1 MGSQKRWLV
10 LAVVSVALL
19 LIVIDMTVLYTALP
33 VMTQEMGASASARLW
48 IINAYTLVV
57 SGLLLGMGTLGDR
70 IGHKRLFLAGL
81 VVFAGA
87 SLCAAFSP
95 SVAALIASR
104 AALGVGAAMMMP
116 ATLSIIRITFTD
128 DRERAIAIGIWAAV
142 ASGGAALG
150 PVLGGLLLAR
160 FWWGA
165 VFLINIPIVLLTL
178 PCAWRL
184 IPESRGE
191 AARPWD
197 LTGSMQ
203 VMMGLVGVVY
213 AIKECG
219 KRTPSWT
226 VALLALVMGAA
237 FLAVFARRQRRSA
250 HPLIDFTLFRQ
261 PTFAAAVAAAVIS
274 SAALVGLQLVF
285 SQRLQLVLGLSPL
298 QSGLFTLPLPL
309 ASFVAG
315 PLTGRV
321 LARLGDTRVMAAALL
336 CAGLGMGGYLLAHDA
351 PVVLQVVSLLV
362 LGAGIGA
369 TMTAASST
377 ILHRAPPERAGM
389 AASIEEVSYEL
400 GGALGVTVMGSL
412 LSAVYTASLSVP
424 AELALPAV
432 VRDSLDEAL
441 VVAEGLPSASGILIR
456 TLARAAFDSAFVAVL
471 ATATGLLLAAAA
483 WVWRCDRR
491 EKARRGIP
499 RLDAHLS

>member
-1 MGSQKRWLV
+1 MGSQKKWLV
-10 LAVVSVALL
+10 MAVVSVALL

-33 VMTQEMGASASARLW
+33 VMTHELGASASAKLW

-70 IGHKRLFLAGL
+70 LGHKRLFLAGL
-81 VVFAGA
+81 VVFGGA
-87 SLCAAFSP
+87 SACAAFSP
-95 SVAALIASR
+95 SAAALIASR

-116 ATLSIIRITFTD
+116 ATLSIIRITFTH
-128 DRERAIAIGIWAAV
+128 DRERALAIGIWAAV

-160 FWWGA
+160 FWWGS
-165 VFLINIPIVLLTL
+165 VFLVNVPIVLLTL
-178 PCAWRL
+178 PCAWKL
-184 IPESRGE
+184 IPASRGE
-191 AARPWD
+191 ASRPWD
-197 LTGSMQ
+197 LAGSMQ
-203 VMMGLVGVVY
+203 VMLGLAGVVY

-219 KRTPSWT
+219 KRAPSWT
-226 VALLALVMGAA
+226 TALLTFGVGAA
-237 FLAVFARRQRRSA
+237 FLAMFARRQRRSA
-250 HPLIDFTLFRQ
+250 HPLVDFTLFRQ

-298 QSGLFTLPLPL
+298 QAGLFTVPLPL

-315 PLTGRV
+315 PLTGRI
-321 LARLGDTRVMAAALL
+321 LARVGDARVMATALL

-351 PVVLQVVSLLV
+351 PVVLQVASLLV

-377 ILHRAPPERAGM
+377 IMHRAPLERAGM

-400 GGALGVTVMGSL
+400 GGALGVTVMGSI
-412 LSAVYTASLSVP
+412 LSAVYTASLTVP
-424 AELALPAV
+424 AELALPSV

-441 VVAEGLPSASGILIR
+441 LVAEGLPSASGLLIR

-491 EKARRGIP
+491 ETVRQGVHG
-499 RLDAHLS
+499 LEAHRP